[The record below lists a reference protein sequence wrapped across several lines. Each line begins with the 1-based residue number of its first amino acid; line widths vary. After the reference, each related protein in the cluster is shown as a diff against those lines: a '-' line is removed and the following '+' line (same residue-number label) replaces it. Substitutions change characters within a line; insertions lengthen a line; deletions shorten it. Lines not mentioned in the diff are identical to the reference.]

1 LPVAGLK
8 TAGKMN
14 TSRRKAPASLSI
26 TKKLARRFLLLKQLL
41 FRPRA
46 ELTGSAGIDTVFRRL
61 GAIQFDPLSPC
72 GNNVDLVLQSRV
84 RDIKKSDYHKWVYEK
99 RQGIEIYQKELC
111 IVPLENIGLARGL
124 HTKRGVTRAN
134 SFFEQNEADLR
145 DLLDLIKG
153 NGPISAQDIDDG
165 RRLISF
171 WGNNTSWGRTALH
184 ILWQFGELCVVNR
197 DKNRKSYD
205 LTSRV
210 YGLDLKRSY
219 PAHSAQVEPEHV
231 LGRVD
236 NVGLLPS
243 TGTGSGWL
251 RTGTGKEIKSILMKL
266 EDRGDI
272 KTVTIEGVSG
282 NYVLRAGDLPLLEAA
297 QQKRITKRVSFIAP
311 LDNLMWDRGI
321 IKEIFDFDYRW
332 EVYTPVEKRTYG
344 YYVLP
349 ILFGD
354 RFIGRIEPVVNPGK
368 NVLEIKGFWLE
379 DETVWMPLLRKRI
392 DEYLEHFLSYLDV
405 RDIIWKVP
413 LPEEGKK

>member
-1 LPVAGLK
+1 MPPSKNETK
-8 TAGKMN
+8 TDL
-14 TSRRKAPASLSI
+14 TI
-26 TKKLARRFLLLKQLL
+26 TKKQARRFLLMKQLL

-46 ELTGSAGIDTVFRRL
+46 ELTGAAGIDTVFRRL

-84 RDIKKSDYHKWVYEK
+84 KGIKKSDYHEWVYEK
-99 RQGIEIYQKELC
+99 RKGIEIYHKELC
-111 IVPLENIGLARGL
+111 IVPLENVGLARGP
-124 HTKRGVTRAN
+124 HTKRGITRAN
-134 SFFEQNEADLR
+134 LFFEQNEADLR

-153 NGPISAQDIDDG
+153 NGPTSAQDIDDG
-165 RRLISF
+165 RRLTSF

-184 ILWQFGELCVVNR
+184 MLWQFGELCVVSR

-210 YGLDLKRSY
+210 YGLDLKRGY
-219 PAHSAQVEPEHV
+219 PVQTAQVEPGHI
-231 LGRVD
+231 LGRID

-266 EDRGDI
+266 KDSGDI
-272 KTVTIEGVSG
+272 KTVTIGKAPG
-282 NYVLRAGDLPLLEAA
+282 NYVLRAEDLPLLEAA

-311 LDNLMWDRGI
+311 LDNLMWDRDT
-321 IKEIFDFDYRW
+321 IKAVFNFDYRW

-354 RFIGRIEPVVNPGK
+354 RFIGRIEPAVNPDR

-379 DETVWMPLLRKRI
+379 DETVWTPGLRKSI

-413 LPEEGKK
+413 QPVEGKKYQA

>member
-1 LPVAGLK
+1 V
-8 TAGKMN
+8 N
-14 TSRRKAPASLSI
+14 TSRNEAQIDILI
-26 TKKLARRFLLLKQLL
+26 TKKQARRFLLLKQFL

-46 ELTGSAGIDTVFRRL
+46 KLSGPAGIDVVFRGL

-84 RDIKKSDYHKWVYEK
+84 RDLKRSDYHEWVYEK

-111 IVPLENIGLARGL
+111 IVPLENIGLARGM
-124 HTKRGVTRAN
+124 HTSRRIAWVNT
-134 SFFEQNEADLR
+134 FFEQNEADLNR
-145 DLLDLIKG
+145 LLDFIEG
-153 NGPISAQDIDDG
+153 NGPTSAQDIDDE
-165 RRLISF
+165 RRMASF

-184 ILWQFGELCVVNR
+184 ILWQLGELCVVGR
-197 DKNRKSYD
+197 DRNRKSYD
-205 LTSRV
+205 LTTRA

-219 PAHSAQVEPEHV
+219 PVQANKIQQEHV
-231 LGRVD
+231 LGRID

-266 EDRGDI
+266 ADRGDI
-272 KTVTIEGVSG
+272 KTVTVDGVSG
-282 NYVLRAGDLPLLEAA
+282 NYVLRDQDLPLLEAA

-311 LDNLMWDRGI
+311 LDNLMWDRDT

-354 RFIGRIEPVVNPGK
+354 RFIGRIEPAVNPGT

-379 DETVWMPLLRKRI
+379 DGIVWTPLLRKKF
-392 DEYLEHFLSYLDV
+392 DEYLEHFLSYLEV
-405 RDIIWKVP
+405 RDIFWKVRQ
-413 LPEEGKK
+413 PEEGKEYRA